1 MSDYNGD
8 YPYWNYDT
16 KKKEIT
22 IYFSEHNY
30 VTYYDED
37 SEALYKDLELGTDKQ
52 RQFALNE
59 LYLDYENSAPY
70 RRSED
75 LL

>member
-8 YPYWNYDT
+8 YPYWEHDQT
-16 KKKEIT
+16 KKEIT

-37 SEALYKDLELGTDKQ
+37 SEALYKDLTGTDKQ

-59 LYLDYENSAPY
+59 LYLDYENQDLY
-70 RRSED
+70 RRSDD